1 MPKGLNGRGFSA
13 VAVMAALML
22 SGCVGGGPV
31 FAPISQ
37 TSKHGYVVADMA
49 LEQVPVGS
57 SQDQVLIALGT
68 PSTTANFGGDVY
80 YYIGQTR
87 KQPAAFMPSKIVDQR
102 VLAVYF
108 DKSHKVQRLA
118 DYGKKDGKVF
128 DFVSRTTPTGGRD
141 ESFLQ
146 QVPSGVVGMGPSVP
160 GGGR

>member
-13 VAVMAALML
+13 VAVIAAVTL
-22 SGCVGGGPV
+22 SGCVGGGRV
-31 FAPISQ
+31 FEPISK

-87 KQPAAFMPSKIVDQR
+87 KQPAAFLPSKVIDQR

-108 DKSHKVQRLA
+108 DKNKKVERIA
-118 DYGKKDGKVF
+118 DYGKKDGKLF

-146 QVPSGVVGMGPSVP
+146 QVMSGVVGMGPSLP
-160 GGGR
+160 K